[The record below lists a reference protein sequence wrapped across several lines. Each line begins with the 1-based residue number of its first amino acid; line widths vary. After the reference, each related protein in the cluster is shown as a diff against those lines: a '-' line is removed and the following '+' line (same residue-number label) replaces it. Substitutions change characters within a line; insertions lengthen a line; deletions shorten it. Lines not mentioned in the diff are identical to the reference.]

1 MSRYRETMA
10 EALKKVYNE
19 RTYDPIQFGPDKVA
33 KAMAIAT
40 KSSGDYSGAVK
51 DIEKIA
57 RNLSKVS
64 TIARELKKQN
74 EEIDFDLTE
83 GRMKDIYTM
92 QQDGKSA
99 KEIAKLMKLPV
110 KTVKDILGEEDLEET
125 IKEFKKMVVDIKDQN
140 KRNKAIDDLKK
151 QKLKVDVYG
160 GRIFVDGK
168 GADLNKYAT
177 DLKNFYGANIS
188 VREEVELVEF
198 SDAMLDKLAREYE
211 PLRGKTMSVQ
221 QANKLRQKKM

>member
-1 MSRYRETMA
+1 
-10 EALKKVYNE
+10 
-19 RTYDPIQFGPDKVA
+19 
-33 KAMAIAT
+33 

-110 KTVKDILGEEDLEET
+110 KTVRDILGEEDLEEKIKPFMLSYSKGGTHAGFEDANTLPELQKKAQELRRKGFT
-125 IKEFKKMVVDIKDQN
+125 IDKMGRYNPPVGDMFMKKF
-140 KRNKAIDDLKK
+140 AKK
-151 QKLKVDVYG
+151 
-160 GRIFVDGK
+160 
-168 GADLNKYAT
+168 
-177 DLKNFYGANIS
+177 
-188 VREEVELVEF
+188 EEVELVEF
-198 SDAMLDKLAREYE
+198 SDAMLNKLAREYE

-221 QANKLRQKKM
+221 QANKLRQIFNMV